1 MAQDFTN
8 PMFADALS
16 DVRNTSSSIKRIDG
30 WVEEFY
36 PERMYGFIRHAPRN
50 GIFFMFS
57 DVSPD
62 VVGRRFLKP
71 GTTVSFE
78 LTENRGRFRA
88 SNVKDESPELLGIDP
103 DNYWETSFVEDWR
116 SGYGFLSRPNGE
128 RLYFHR
134 NKIITVGQ
142 ELLKS
147 WDGVNDPVW
156 VTHRI
161 ASATDN
167 TGRLKFFA
175 TEVQILESGP
185 TLEETFLQAPELP
198 LDVPEPVAAVPS
210 TVTEGSS
217 VLSPETS
224 KLTLREIY
232 IQRKAGQT
240 KGIV

>member
-88 SNVKDESPELLGIDP
+88 SNVKDESPELLGD
-103 DNYWETSFVEDWR
+103 R
-116 SGYGFLSRPNGE
+116 SG
-128 RLYFHR
+128 
-134 NKIITVGQ
+134 Q
-142 ELLKS
+142 LLG
-147 WDGVNDPVW
+147 D
-156 VTHRI
+156 
-161 ASATDN
+161 
-167 TGRLKFFA
+167 
-175 TEVQILESGP
+175 ILRRG
-185 TLEETFLQAPELP
+185 LA
-198 LDVPEPVAAVPS
+198 
-210 TVTEGSS
+210 
-217 VLSPETS
+217 
-224 KLTLREIY
+224 
-232 IQRKAGQT
+232 
-240 KGIV
+240 